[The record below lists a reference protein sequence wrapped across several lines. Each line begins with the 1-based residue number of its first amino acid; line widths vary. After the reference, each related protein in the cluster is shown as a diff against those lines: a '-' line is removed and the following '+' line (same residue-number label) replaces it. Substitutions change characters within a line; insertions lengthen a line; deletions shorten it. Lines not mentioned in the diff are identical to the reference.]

1 MDSIVLPC
9 MLLSTPAAV
18 GPAYGFRVGI
28 RPAAAGRGRRWRFP
42 ASGVEEQRDHVVAEA
57 APQRRRPHVFAVEL
71 QPAVRLRLFQRR
83 GDRGARQAGAR
94 LEPFQRSE
102 EQTSELQSLMRIS
115 YAAFCLIKQTM
126 TEFNLQ

>member
-18 GPAYGFRVGI
+18 GPAYGFRAGM

-83 GDRGARQAGAR
+83 
-94 LEPFQRSE
+94 SE
-102 EQTSELQSLMRIS
+102 EYTSELQSLMRCS
-115 YAAFCLIKQTM
+115 YAVFYSIKKNKAQT
-126 TEFNLQ
+126 

>member
-71 QPAVRLRLFQRR
+71 QPAVRLRLLQRR
-83 GDRGARQAGAR
+83 GDRGAR
-94 LEPFQRSE
+94 RSE
-102 EQTSELQSLMRIS
+102 EHTYELQALMRIP
-115 YAAFCLIKQTM
+115 YA
-126 TEFNLQ
+126 